1 VQHQRR
7 PRQRRPRHE
16 DRPHRRIDPPHP
28 VRHPQCIHRL
38 LEDDAE
44 RIGGAT
50 LAEDCAR
57 IEAVLALLG
66 PGQRLAVDANG
77 RFDLDTAVA
86 CGRALSAYPL
96 FWYEEAGDPLDYDL
110 QAKLGEVYAGPLA
123 TGENPF
129 SVMRAQ
135 VPQ

>member
-1 VQHQRR
+1 MKIVRIVESTRPIQSDIRNAYIDFSKMTLSGSAARR
-7 PRQRRPRHE
+7 SPRTARASRRCWRCSG
-16 DRPHRRIDPPHP
+16 R
-28 VRHPQCIHRL
+28 
-38 LEDDAE
+38 
-44 RIGGAT
+44 
-50 LAEDCAR
+50 
-57 IEAVLALLG
+57 
-66 PGQRLAVDANG
+66 GQRLAVDANR

-96 FWYEEAGDPLDYDL
+96 FWYEEAGDPLDYDP

-123 TGENPF
+123 TGENLI